1 MLAFEKDKL
10 ENMNPAKLLNYLLQS
25 LESSNNVVILWEII
39 KLLKNKKSKLILYT
53 YDSFLF
59 DFDKSEAKVLYK
71 EIKNIFKNKNLKT
84 KISYGAN
91 YKFS

>member
-1 MLAFEKDKL
+1 
-10 ENMNPAKLLNYLLQS
+10 MNPSKLFNYLLQATETENN
-25 LESSNNVVILWEII
+25 LYMINEVNHLLNEYSSE
-39 KLLKNKKSKLILYT
+39 LILYT

-71 EIKNIFKNKNLKT
+71 EIKNIFKSKNLKT

-91 YKFS
+91 YKFSQPS